1 MSMLRSLLRNQS
13 SLDEDQLNR
22 LDRFRVHEYEDHSD
36 SEGAATSSKPKEFIE
51 FSKSERRSASAGM
64 RASFVRDTEARL
76 TGLRHEKM
84 NTQPSGTCRDDRLT
98 GLIYD
103 PDFDCY
109 YNPMDDQYYKV
120 QPSESEF
127 R

>member
-1 MSMLRSLLRNQS
+1 
-13 SLDEDQLNR
+13 
-22 LDRFRVHEYEDHSD
+22 
-36 SEGAATSSKPKEFIE
+36 
-51 FSKSERRSASAGM
+51 
-64 RASFVRDTEARL
+64 L

-120 QPSESEF
+120 QPSESGEHLDDQVCF
-127 R
+127 L